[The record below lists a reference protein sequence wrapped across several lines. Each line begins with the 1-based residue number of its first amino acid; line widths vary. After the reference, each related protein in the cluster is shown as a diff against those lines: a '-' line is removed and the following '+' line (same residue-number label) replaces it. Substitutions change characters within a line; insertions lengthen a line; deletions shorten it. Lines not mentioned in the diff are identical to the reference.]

1 MSLGDIP
8 TKVTASTASITKYLT
23 QYAEA
28 ESAQVPNPPQ
38 RTKHILVIPAYQ
50 ENLQDVERVYANLS
64 DLTVVLVVNSHSQ
77 ADQQTAK
84 LLQDIKTAWQFES
97 GSGRLSWFTSRT
109 SVPVLVVDR
118 LSQPIDENQGVG
130 LARKIGSDIALSLIS
145 TGHIED
151 SFIHST
157 DADAVLPRDYFDES
171 QSTSDTAFQIYPF
184 EHPCNQDVSAALYQF
199 SLLWYPL
206 GLAYADSIYSF
217 PSIGS
222 TIAFDADAYSKVRGY
237 PRRPAGEDFYLL
249 NKLRK
254 LGPYSYA
261 NSQPIELSSRRSERV
276 PFGTGQGIKR
286 IAALSDPNDYVF
298 YHPSVFVGLKQF
310 IHLLKSSHHAEN
322 LKQHFQSEISMEFLD
337 SQKFLPVFRRQQ
349 QQSEVVFHKFI
360 QDWFD
365 GFRTLKYVHWL
376 RDHKHP
382 SVPYKSVWQSPVIEE
397 ACPGTRP
404 EQLAQGFELVWR
416 KLSNRQW

>member
-171 QSTSDTAFQIYPF
+171 QSTSDTAFQIYPLSIHVIKTSVLRCINF
-184 EHPCNQDVSAALYQF
+184 HYFGIRWAS
-199 SLLWYPL
+199 
-206 GLAYADSIYSF
+206 GL
-217 PSIGS
+217 
-222 TIAFDADAYSKVRGY
+222 
-237 PRRPAGEDFYLL
+237 RRLHL
-249 NKLRK
+249 
-254 LGPYSYA
+254 
-261 NSQPIELSSRRSERV
+261 QLS
-276 PFGTGQGIKR
+276 
-286 IAALSDPNDYVF
+286 
-298 YHPSVFVGLKQF
+298 
-310 IHLLKSSHHAEN
+310 
-322 LKQHFQSEISMEFLD
+322 
-337 SQKFLPVFRRQQ
+337 
-349 QQSEVVFHKFI
+349 
-360 QDWFD
+360 
-365 GFRTLKYVHWL
+365 
-376 RDHKHP
+376 
-382 SVPYKSVWQSPVIEE
+382 
-397 ACPGTRP
+397 
-404 EQLAQGFELVWR
+404 
-416 KLSNRQW
+416 